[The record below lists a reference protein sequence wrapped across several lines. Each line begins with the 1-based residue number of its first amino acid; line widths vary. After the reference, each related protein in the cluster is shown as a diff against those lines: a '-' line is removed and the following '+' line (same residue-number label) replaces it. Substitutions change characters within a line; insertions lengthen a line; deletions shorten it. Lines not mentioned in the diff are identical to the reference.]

1 MESQMENQKTYETTK
16 WQATS
21 ILIVMT
27 ILYII
32 NYADRSILS
41 VVLQQIKVSLL
52 ISDTELGIV
61 QSVFSIGVGLFTIPI
76 AWIVDRWSRRKSV
89 GIMALLW
96 SAATFATGL
105 AWNFASL
112 VVARAFVGLGED
124 GFSTSGSGWLSLA
137 FKKEKR
143 SIVTGIFGIGS
154 VGGSALGL
162 IVGGIIVAKT
172 GMWQIPFYIFAVPGI
187 IFGIWAFFLK
197 DYKTVKSEGEA
208 GLSKEYLKKWV
219 GLFKIKSFVFITLG
233 QICFAVV
240 YFTWIGWVPAFII
253 RAYNV
258 DAAQAGSI
266 VGVAAL
272 TGIVG
277 SVLGGFIADYWHK
290 RNKGARGYMMAIVQF
305 LNMIILGFIVY
316 FMGAISIPTLMAL
329 MILQMVVVAF
339 VNPLIFSLLP
349 DITEPSHRMA
359 GQGLMVT
366 FAYAAGAAIGP
377 WVVGAVSDSVGGG
390 AEGIRQGFLWLLP
403 VALLCAIFYSI
414 NSKFYPADSAK
425 VSDRVYA
432 EK

>member
-1 MESQMENQKTYETTK
+1 
-16 WQATS
+16 
-21 ILIVMT
+21 
-27 ILYII
+27 
-32 NYADRSILS
+32 
-41 VVLQQIKVSLL
+41 
-52 ISDTELGIV
+52 
-61 QSVFSIGVGLFTIPI
+61 
-76 AWIVDRWSRRKSV
+76 
-89 GIMALLW
+89 
-96 SAATFATGL
+96 
-105 AWNFASL
+105 
-112 VVARAFVGLGED
+112 
-124 GFSTSGSGWLSLA
+124 
-137 FKKEKR
+137 
-143 SIVTGIFGIGS
+143 
-154 VGGSALGL
+154 
-162 IVGGIIVAKT
+162 
-172 GMWQIPFYIFAVPGI
+172 
-187 IFGIWAFFLK
+187 
-197 DYKTVKSEGEA
+197 
-208 GLSKEYLKKWV
+208 KEYLKKWV

-240 YFTWIGWVPAFII
+240 YFTWLGWVPAFII

-316 FMGAISIPTLMAL
+316 FMGAMSIPTLMIL
-329 MILQMVVVAF
+329 MIVQMVVVAF

-349 DITEPSHRMA
+349 DITDPSHRMA

-377 WVVGAVSDSVGGG
+377 WVVGVVSDSVGGG